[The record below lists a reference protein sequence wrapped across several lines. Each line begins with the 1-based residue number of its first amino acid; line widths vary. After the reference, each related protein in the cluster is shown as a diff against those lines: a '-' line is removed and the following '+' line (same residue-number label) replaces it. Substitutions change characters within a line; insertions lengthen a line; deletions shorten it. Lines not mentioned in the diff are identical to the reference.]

1 MLLQRYKDYKVRV
14 WLRRLIISFA
24 LENNKKFELVYAL
37 CVFFLNH
44 HNLVFTLNAQ
54 KHFV

>member
-14 WLRRLIISFA
+14 GLRHVISSFA

-37 CVFFLNH
+37 CVFF
-44 HNLVFTLNAQ
+44 
-54 KHFV
+54 